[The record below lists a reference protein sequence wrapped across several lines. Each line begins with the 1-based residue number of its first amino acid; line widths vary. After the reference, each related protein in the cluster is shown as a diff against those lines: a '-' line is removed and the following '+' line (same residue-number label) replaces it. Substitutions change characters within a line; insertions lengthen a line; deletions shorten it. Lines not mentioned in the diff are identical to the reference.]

1 MERKR
6 SARVLTLE
14 MLKCLDRAAVCHSCC
29 LLKGE
34 RGGGGE
40 AFSEREAERRDLPQ
54 LLEVVIHGISEN
66 VKGTAPLSLK
76 NTLGCVWQA
85 LSAKT
90 QDLTRQESKVIH
102 FNNSVFGAKSA
113 FKSIKLPT
121 SSYVFT

>member
-1 MERKR
+1 MSRPRCGLSLLLPFERR
-6 SARVLTLE
+6 E
-14 MLKCLDRAAVCHSCC
+14 
-29 LLKGE
+29 
-34 RGGGGE
+34 GGRGGE

-85 LSAKT
+85 LSAE
-90 QDLTRQESKVIH
+90 TRQECKVIH

-121 SSYVFT
+121 PSYVFT